1 MEIKNTTELTLVD
14 KEGNSIEEYIL
25 SQESTKKVFG
35 IRTSNKLLPK
45 EVPVFQWKERNPNIP
60 EIDENY
66 KFEPDTLAKAL
77 LAIINNERCWIS
89 GETGTGKSTLVEQ
102 IAARLNYPLIRINFD
117 SEITRSDLV
126 GRDVLVADGGT
137 TVSKFVLGALPQAIS
152 GPNITLFDE
161 IDFIRPDVAYVLQSF
176 LDGSHLRINEDGGKI
191 IKEHKLC
198 RVFAT
203 ANSVG
208 QGDLSARYAGAR
220 MQSCALRDR
229 FGIWITKT
237 YLNANQEINLLKNRG
252 IDFKTSDCET
262 CLKNYIVEHR
272 RGFTKSDISIPLSPR
287 SIKSAGN
294 IFKKIIDSDMN
305 ELDALTKSL
314 EMTVIDQCN
323 PQDKS
328 TLRGL
333 MQRVINPEKTE
344 KMLVKKVKKLAS
356 KVSSKKIPF

>member
-1 MEIKNTTELTLVD
+1 
-14 KEGNSIEEYIL
+14 
-25 SQESTKKVFG
+25 
-35 IRTSNKLLPK
+35 
-45 EVPVFQWKERNPNIP
+45 
-60 EIDENY
+60 
-66 KFEPDTLAKAL
+66 
-77 LAIINNERCWIS
+77 
-89 GETGTGKSTLVEQ
+89 
-102 IAARLNYPLIRINFD
+102 
-117 SEITRSDLV
+117 
-126 GRDVLVADGGT
+126 
-137 TVSKFVLGALPQAIS
+137 
-152 GPNITLFDE
+152 
-161 IDFIRPDVAYVLQSF
+161 
-176 LDGSHLRINEDGGKI
+176 
-191 IKEHKLC
+191 
-198 RVFAT
+198 
-203 ANSVG
+203 
-208 QGDLSARYAGAR
+208 

-344 KMLVKKVKKLAS
+344 KMLVKKVKKLTS